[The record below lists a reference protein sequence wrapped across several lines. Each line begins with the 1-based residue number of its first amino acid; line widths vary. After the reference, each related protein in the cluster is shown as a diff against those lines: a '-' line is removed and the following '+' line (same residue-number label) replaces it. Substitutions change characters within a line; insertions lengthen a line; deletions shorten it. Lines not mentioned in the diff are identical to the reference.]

1 MYKIYPR
8 DKETTSKKESKM
20 FSTPIMSRIIN
31 IVCPA
36 APIKTRVEYPTAII
50 IDNGKLHEIIIHP
63 RYIFYY
69 FYTCV
74 QDMCMHNTF

>member
-1 MYKIYPR
+1 MSKIYFGI
-8 DKETTSKKESKM
+8 KETTSKKEYKM
-20 FSTPIMSRIIN
+20 FSTPIMSRIVN

-63 RYIFYY
+63 RSAPINRRLIF
-69 FYTCV
+69 
-74 QDMCMHNTF
+74 